1 MRWSGNSGSP
11 FSHFT
16 TVGCEFHVFL
26 ERMCHSPQH
35 SLLTAMCATAPTA
48 SWGRPARS
56 EVGPWVWARVKGE
69 WGWRERDSACFWLG
83 SLCIGNWDAG
93 SLLGFALR
101 IRPWGEREWRKQ
113 DWEESEVEQRK
124 TSISQSYRVF
134 CSWDGLSELPWIGPS
149 RVGLY
154 IFHPSLWMWTAP
166 EKTVHRRLGG
176 GGSLRLRTGGFSWEL
191 SASIAPSTH
200 TGSVSTFVLER
211 QCRGSQQQLLQWGL
225 VNWGPR
231 DQCNLPHVW
240 VNKILLEHSHGH
252 SLLPRLWLLSF
263 HNGRADCV

>member
-176 GGSLRLRTGGFSWEL
+176 GVLFDWEQGV
-191 SASIAPSTH
+191 SA
-200 TGSVSTFVLER
+200 E
-211 QCRGSQQQLLQWGL
+211 
-225 VNWGPR
+225 
-231 DQCNLPHVW
+231 
-240 VNKILLEHSHGH
+240 
-252 SLLPRLWLLSF
+252 SF
-263 HNGRADCV
+263 QPP